1 MSEEDKMKLRY
12 LKEQKEQLK
21 KEMSQSRM
29 NRKRSKFNLEGSDDD
44 ADFNFL
50 THKGKRIDDIDDFK
64 DKISDSDDDY
74 EDKDM
79 RKGIM
84 TDEMVRALNFGGGE
98 EEDAEAKKKS
108 REERH
113 QEIMEK
119 SKAYKY
125 HA

>member
-1 MSEEDKMKLRY
+1 
-12 LKEQKEQLK
+12 
-21 KEMSQSRM
+21 M

>member
-98 EEDAEAKKKS
+98 EDAEAKKKS